1 MKKQLTLAICLFLTF
16 GLWTALVCL
25 VDIQP
30 IGPAESEVGL
40 ATLNGWFHDLTGVHM
55 FLYDLTD
62 ILSLIP
68 FGFVFGFAVLGLVQ
82 WIKRKKLSA
91 VDSDILLLGG
101 FYVATGIAY
110 IFFEIFA
117 VNFRPVL
124 IEGVLEA
131 SYPSSTTML
140 IICIMSTAI
149 IQVYHRIKNKPI
161 RTTSSTYRY
170 LFRNSMPF
178 CLTSIQSIADSPLKF
193 PDFPQSDA
201 PVPVSAIGELF
212 RESLQQREPADLP
225 SLPEPEPPR

>member
-30 IGPAESEVGL
+30 IGPAESEVGF

-68 FGFVFGFAVLGLVQ
+68 FGFVFGFAVLGLTQ

-101 FYVATGIAY
+101 FYVAMGLAY
-110 IFFEIFA
+110 LFFEIFA

-124 IEGVLEA
+124 IKGILEA
-131 SYPSSTTML
+131 SYPSSTTL
-140 IICIMSTAI
+140 LVICIMSTAI
-149 IQVYHRIKNKPI
+149 VQMYYRVKNKPI
-161 RTTSSTYRY
+161 RNTVILIMAVFSAFMVIGRAVCGVHWLTDIIGGILLSTGLVMTYRSF
-170 LFRNSMPF
+170 LHF
-178 CLTSIQSIADSPLKF
+178 K
-193 PDFPQSDA
+193 
-201 PVPVSAIGELF
+201 
-212 RESLQQREPADLP
+212 
-225 SLPEPEPPR
+225 